1 MKLEIRTLRSK
12 HFEERLKHWWRPS
25 DRRAARMSLPI
36 LENAYDEIYR
46 DTQRQLTEEIFFGE
60 SYVRKDWRS

>member
-1 MKLEIRTLRSK
+1 
-12 HFEERLKHWWRPS
+12 
-25 DRRAARMSLPI
+25 MSLPI